1 MGVSENSVPTS
12 SKKKTDMKE
21 KHIHSGKAAAVYLVI
36 VFVVSAFLW
45 GYFLG
50 TRGNNGK
57 NVSASGTYEIAH
69 ADRDDSGNEIDF
81 EQFWDLWKVVQE
93 RHVSSPVDEKE
104 MFYGAM
110 AGMVASLNDPY
121 SVFLDPPTTDEFT
134 TELSGK
140 FEGIG
145 AEIGIKNDQLTI
157 IAPLPD
163 SPAERGGLFAG
174 DQILA
179 VDGLDTRFMSLDRAV
194 SHIRGDKGTVVRLLV
209 MREGFDVPKEIP
221 ITRDTIRIISV
232 KSSFGSECCQ
242 SPKGKK
248 LAIIKVT
255 HYNGD
260 TLERF
265 QEAVTELQSKD
276 IDGVILDLRNNP
288 GGFLNAAIRMLG
300 EWLPGEVVVSE
311 KFSDG
316 TREDSVSSGRGRLS
330 GIETV
335 VLVNGGSASAS
346 EITAGA
352 LQDYGKAVIIGT
364 QTFGKGS
371 VQDLVSFDDGS
382 SVKLTIAEWLTP
394 EGRNINKDGIAP
406 DYIVERSTEDYDNDL
421 DPQLDAAK
429 AYFDGVIPPEPEEDD
444 GEETQ

>member
-1 MGVSENSVPTS
+1 MI
-12 SKKKTDMKE
+12 DMKNRNA
-21 KHIHSGKAAAVYLVI
+21 HPGKAAAVYLVI
-36 VFVVSAFLW
+36 VFIVSSFLW

-50 TRGNNGK
+50 TRGSSQTDA
-57 NVSASGTYEIAH
+57 SASGTYEIVH
-69 ADRDDSGNEIDF
+69 SDTDESSRELDF
-81 EQFWDLWKVVQE
+81 EQFWELWKIVQS
-93 RHVSSPVDEKE
+93 RHVNQPVDEKE

-110 AGMVASLNDPY
+110 AGMVASLGDPY

-145 AEIGIKNDQLTI
+145 AEIGMKNEQLTI
-157 IAPLPD
+157 IAPLPG

-179 VDGLDTRFMSLDRAV
+179 VDDIDTRFMSLDQAV

-209 MREGFDVPKEIP
+209 MRKDFEVPKEIP
-221 ITRDTIRIISV
+221 ITRDTIRIVSV
-232 KSSFGSECCQ
+232 KSSIGVACCD
-242 SPKGKK
+242 SPEGKS

-265 QEAVTELQSKD
+265 QSAVGELDAKNL
-276 IDGVILDLRNNP
+276 DGIILDLRNNP
-288 GGFLNAAIRMLG
+288 GGFLNAAIHMLG

-330 GIETV
+330 DIPTV

-352 LQDYGKAVIIGT
+352 LQDYGKAILIGT

-394 EGRNINKDGIAP
+394 SGININKDGIAP
-406 DYIVERSTEDYDNDL
+406 DHIVERTSEDYNNDV

-444 GEETQ
+444 GEEKQ

>member
-1 MGVSENSVPTS
+1 MRRSTTHP
-12 SKKKTDMKE
+12 
-21 KHIHSGKAAAVYLVI
+21 GKAAAVYLVI

-45 GYFLG
+45 GYYLG
-50 TRGNNGK
+50 TRGRSGRLA
-57 NVSASGTYEIAH
+57 SASGTYEIAN
-69 ADRDDSGNEIDF
+69 AGEDRSGGTIDF
-81 EQFWDLWKVVQE
+81 NQFWDLWDVVRE
-93 RHVSSPVDEKE
+93 RHVNPVDEKE

-110 AGMVASLNDPY
+110 AGMVASLGDPY
-121 SVFLDPPTTDEFT
+121 SVFLDPPTTEEFT
-134 TELSGK
+134 DELSGK

-163 SPAERGGLFAG
+163 SPAERGGLLAG
-174 DQILA
+174 DHILA
-179 VDGLDTRFMSLDRAV
+179 VDDMDTRFMTLDAAV
-194 SHIRGDKGTVVRLLV
+194 GHIRGDKGTVVRLLV
-209 MREGFDVPKEIP
+209 MRDGFEAPKEFP
-221 ITRDTIRIISV
+221 ITRDTIRIVSV
-232 KSSFGSECCQ
+232 KSSVGSDCCL
-242 SPKGKK
+242 SPDGKK
-248 LAIIKVT
+248 LAVITIT

-265 QEAVTELQSKD
+265 EEAVSELQLQD

-288 GGFLNAAIRMLG
+288 GGFLNSAIRILG

-311 KFSDG
+311 KFADD
-316 TREDSVSSGRGRLS
+316 TREDSVASGHGRLADVP
-330 GIETV
+330 TV
-335 VLVNGGSASAS
+335 VLVNGGSASAA

-352 LQDYGKAVIIGT
+352 LQDYGKATVIGT

-394 EGRNINKDGIAP
+394 SGRNINEDGIAP
-406 DYIVERSTEDYDNDL
+406 DYAVERSSEDFDDDL

-429 AYFDGVIPPEPEEDD
+429 AFFDGVIPPEPDD
-444 GEETQ
+444 GEEGQ